1 MPKLLSAHRLLGI
14 LFICLLVASV
24 WLTYAI
30 FTKQF
35 SSYDRV
41 TLETSSIG
49 LQLPNRADVK
59 VRGVIVGEV
68 LKSQAHGEQGASI
81 TLGLYPDKIHE
92 VPANVTGAIVPK
104 TLFGEKYVSLEIP
117 KTGPVGTIATG
128 AVITKSQMSVEVEQV
143 LNDLY
148 PLLRTVRP
156 ADLNATLTAISTAL
170 EGRGNKLGENLST
183 VDGYLKKLNP
193 EIPAL
198 LQDLDESGKVSNL
211 YADILPQVATI
222 LDNTVKTT
230 GTLEAKETVLNHTL
244 RSIAAF
250 SDTAR
255 AFLAANADNL
265 AETGRTST
273 QILRTVAPYSATIP
287 CMSQTI
293 VRVQGR
299 LAQAFRGFELHIKL
313 IPLPKQ
319 PHPYTA
325 ADRPHLG
332 HAPAAS
338 CHGLPNLPYTSS
350 NPYPPLPF
358 IDDGVRRGQSGKG
371 NAQRPAPGF
380 GVDRPG
386 YQGTTADVAALRHVL
401 AAQYAAGGDDLALLQ
416 AGPMAAGGGR

>member
-1 MPKLLSAHRLLGI
+1 MQKILSHRLLGV
-14 LFICLLVASV
+14 LFIGLLLLSI
-24 WLTYAI
+24 WLTYAT
-30 FTKQF
+30 FTKKF

-68 LKSQAHGEQGASI
+68 LKSEAHGEQGASI
-81 TLGLYPDKIHE
+81 TLGLYPSKIDE

-117 KTGPVGTIATG
+117 SSGPVGSIRPG
-128 AVITKSQMSVEVEQV
+128 AVIAKSQMSVEVEKV

-148 PLLRTVRP
+148 PLLQTVQP
-156 ADLNATLTAISTAL
+156 GDLNSTLTAISTAL

-183 VDGYLKKLNP
+183 IDAYLKKLNP

-198 LQDLDESGKVSNL
+198 LQDLNQTAKVSDT

-230 GTLEAKETVLNHTL
+230 GTLQARETVLTHTL
-244 RSIAAF
+244 RAVRSFA
-250 SDTAR
+250 DTAR
-255 AFLAANADNL
+255 VFLAANSDNL
-265 AETGRTST
+265 AEAGRTSST
-273 QILRTVAPYSATIP
+273 ILRTLAPYSATIP
-287 CMSQTI
+287 CMARTI
-293 VRVQGR
+293 VNVQGR

-313 IPLPKQ
+313 IPLPNQ
-319 PHPYTA
+319 PNPYSA

-332 HAPAAS
+332 RAPSAS
-338 CHGLPNLPYTSS
+338 CHGLPNLPYSS
-350 NPYPPLPF
+350 THPYPPLPF

-371 NAQRPAPGF
+371 NVQRPAPDF
-380 GVDRPG
+380 GIDQPG
-386 YQGTTADVAALRHVL
+386 YHGTPTDVATLRRML
-401 AAQYAAGGDDLALLQ
+401 ADDYHLDNDDLALLQ
-416 AGPMAAGGGR
+416 AGPLAAGGGR